1 VSPIQPGLRMKELVE
16 ATGVPKSTILHYVHE
31 GLLPEPV
38 KTSPNMAYYDPACVG
53 RIRFVQHLQHRH
65 RLSLADIR
73 RVLERDET
81 GAGPDLH
88 LALNDL
94 IFGQDPQGP
103 LDRDEFA
110 QATGLAPE
118 RVDELLAARL
128 LLPLA
133 EDRFDAE
140 DVAIGRVYAQGRS
153 LGLKPED
160 ATYYVELGEKIVDH
174 EMAVRNRITRHLP
187 YDQDAMVT
195 MEMVNAARALRA
207 YIIDRL
213 FQHRVAAMRDLKED
227 ES

>member
-1 VSPIQPGLRMKELVE
+1 VSEIKPGLRMKELVE

-38 KTSPNMAYYDPACVG
+38 KTSPNMAYYDPACVD
-53 RIRFVQHLQHRH
+53 RIRFIQHLQHRH

-73 RVLERDET
+73 RVLDRDDT
-81 GAGPDLH
+81 GAGMDLH

-94 IFGQDPQGP
+94 IFGQQPQGL

-110 QATGLAPE
+110 QAAGLEAE
-118 RVDELLAARL
+118 QVDELLGHRL
-128 LLPLA
+128 LLPMI
-133 EDRFDAE
+133 EGKFDAE
-140 DVAIGRVYAQGRS
+140 DVAMGRFYARS
-153 LGLKPED
+153 RALGLRPED

-174 EMAVRNRITRHLP
+174 EMAVRGRITRHLP
-187 YDQDAMVT
+187 YDRNAAVT
-195 MEMVNAARALRA
+195 MEMVHSARALRA

-213 FQHRVAAMRDLKED
+213 FQRRVASMKDLKED